1 MEREKRRKKENAEVD
16 QGRKRERE
24 PPSEEEVEEFFAILR
39 RMQVAVKYF
48 GNSNGKGDRRKLV
61 KRGGGCRE
69 LMETEFLEKVDGV
82 NGERKT
88 VVEGAEEIDLNS
100 APEAES
106 DTSS

>member
-16 QGRKRERE
+16 RGRKRERE
-24 PPSEEEVEEFFAILR
+24 QPSEEEVEEFFAILR

-48 GNSNGKGDRRKLV
+48 ENSNGKGDGRKLLER
-61 KRGGGCRE
+61 RGGWRE
-69 LMETEFLEKVDGV
+69 LMETGSLEKVDGV

-88 VVEGAEEIDLNS
+88 VVEGTEEIDLNT

-106 DTSS
+106 NSSS